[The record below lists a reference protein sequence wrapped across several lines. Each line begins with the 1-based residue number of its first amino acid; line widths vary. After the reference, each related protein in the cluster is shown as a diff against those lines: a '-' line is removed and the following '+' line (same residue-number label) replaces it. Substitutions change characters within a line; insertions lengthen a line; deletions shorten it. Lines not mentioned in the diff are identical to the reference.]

1 MRAVEDIFLILAIV
15 FQLIAVGCLCYTAI
29 TNNVRLNK
37 LATLFAV
44 ATVAVAT
51 LPETYKLTPDLVV

>member
-1 MRAVEDIFLILAIV
+1 MRTVEDIFLILAIV

-37 LATLFAV
+37 LATLFYHLLRFFSHSAF
-44 ATVAVAT
+44 
-51 LPETYKLTPDLVV
+51 